1 VKVIRFSPQYFAI
14 QHKYNQK
21 SIKMKL
27 AQLKK
32 YRSTVQ
38 KRLDN
43 SRTFLEMLNS
53 EFSENRDLLIDNDL
67 TDLVL
72 ETEMVNLI
80 YFDNDDINFEE
91 SFDLMI
97 NETQE
102 LIDSLERLIE
112 SLNFTIQYSSLENY
126 KK

>member
-1 VKVIRFSPQYFAI
+1 VIIKFSPQYFAI
-14 QHKYNQK
+14 QHKYKQK

-32 YRSTVQ
+32 YRSTIQ

-43 SRTFLEMLNS
+43 SRTFLELLNS
-53 EFSENRDLLIDNDL
+53 EFSENRDLLFGNDL
-67 TDLVL
+67 TDLVF

-80 YFDNDDINFEE
+80 YFDNDDI
-91 SFDLMI
+91 SFIKSFNLMI
-97 NETQE
+97 IETQD

>member
-1 VKVIRFSPQYFAI
+1 MILRFSPQYFAI
-14 QHKYNQK
+14 QHKYKQK
-21 SIKMKL
+21 SIQMKL

-32 YRSTVQ
+32 YRNTIQ

-43 SRTFLEMLNS
+43 SRTFLEILNS
-53 EFSENRDLLIDNDL
+53 EFLENRKLLIDNDI
-67 TDLVL
+67 TDLVF

-80 YFDNDDINFEE
+80 YFDNDDINFEK

-97 NETQE
+97 LETE
-102 LIDSLERLIE
+102 DLIDSLERLIE
-112 SLNFTIQYSSLENY
+112 SLNFTIQSSSLENY

>member
-1 VKVIRFSPQYFAI
+1 
-14 QHKYNQK
+14 
-21 SIKMKL
+21 
-27 AQLKK
+27 
-32 YRSTVQ
+32 
-38 KRLDN
+38 
-43 SRTFLEMLNS
+43 MLNS

-67 TDLVL
+67 TDLVF

-80 YFDNDDINFEE
+80 YFDNDDISFEK

-97 NETQE
+97 IETQD

-112 SLNFTIQYSSLENY
+112 SLNFTIQYSELENY

>member
-1 VKVIRFSPQYFAI
+1 VIVKQYSKQYWAI
-14 QHKYNQK
+14 KNKYKQK

-32 YRSTVQ
+32 YRNTIQ

-67 TDLVL
+67 TDLVF

-80 YFDNDDINFEE
+80 YFDNDDISFEE

-97 NETQE
+97 IETQE

>member
-1 VKVIRFSPQYFAI
+1 
-14 QHKYNQK
+14 
-21 SIKMKL
+21 MKL

-32 YRSTVQ
+32 YRNTIQ

-67 TDLVL
+67 TDLVF

-80 YFDNDDINFEE
+80 YFDNDDIIFEK

-97 NETQE
+97 IETQE

>member
-1 VKVIRFSPQYFAI
+1 MIVKQYSKQYWAI
-14 QHKYNQK
+14 KNKYKQK

-32 YRSTVQ
+32 YRSTIQ

-97 NETQE
+97 IETQN

>member
-1 VKVIRFSPQYFAI
+1 VRVIRFSPQYFAI

-32 YRSTVQ
+32 YRNTIQ

-67 TDLVL
+67 TDLVF

-80 YFDNDDINFEE
+80 YFNNNDISFKK

-97 NETQE
+97 IEAQN

-112 SLNFTIQYSSLENY
+112 SLNFTIQYSELENY

>member
-1 VKVIRFSPQYFAI
+1 
-14 QHKYNQK
+14 
-21 SIKMKL
+21 MKL

-32 YRSTVQ
+32 YRNTIQ

-43 SRTFLEMLNS
+43 SRTFLEILNS
-53 EFSENRDLLIDNDL
+53 EFLENRKLLIDNDI
-67 TDLVL
+67 TDLVF

-80 YFDNDDINFEE
+80 YFDNDDINFEK

-97 NETQE
+97 LETE
-102 LIDSLERLIE
+102 DLIDSLERLIE
-112 SLNFTIQYSSLENY
+112 SLNFTIQSSSLENY

>member
-1 VKVIRFSPQYFAI
+1 VIVKQYSKQYWAI
-14 QHKYNQK
+14 KNKYKQK

-32 YRSTVQ
+32 YRSTIQ

-53 EFSENRDLLIDNDL
+53 EFSENRDLLIDNDI
-67 TDLVL
+67 TDLVC
-72 ETEMVNLI
+72 ETEDVNI
-80 YFDNDDINFEE
+80 DYFDNDDIYFKK
-91 SFDLMI
+91 SFDLI
-97 NETQE
+97 RIETYN

-112 SLNFTIQYSSLENY
+112 SLNFTIQYSELENY

>member
-1 VKVIRFSPQYFAI
+1 MRVIRFSPQYFAI
-14 QHKYNQK
+14 QHKYKQK
-21 SIKMKL
+21 SIQMKL

-32 YRSTVQ
+32 YRNTIQ

-53 EFSENRDLLIDNDL
+53 EFLENRDLLDNDL
-67 TDLVL
+67 TDLVF

-80 YFDNDDINFEE
+80 YFDNDDINFEK

-97 NETQE
+97 IETE
-102 LIDSLERLIE
+102 NLIDSLERLIE

>member
-1 VKVIRFSPQYFAI
+1 MIVKQFSKQYWAI
-14 QHKYNQK
+14 KNKYKQK

-32 YRSTVQ
+32 YRNTIQ

-43 SRTFLEMLNS
+43 CRTFLELLNS
-53 EFSENRDLLIDNDL
+53 EFSENQNLLFDNDL
-67 TDLVL
+67 TDLVF
-72 ETEMVNLI
+72 ETEMVNLV
-80 YFDNDDINFEE
+80 YFENNDIVFKKI
-91 SFDLMI
+91 FDLMI
-97 NETQE
+97 NETQD

-112 SLNFTIQYSSLENY
+112 SLNFTIEYDDLENY

>member
-1 VKVIRFSPQYFAI
+1 MIIKFSPQYFAI
-14 QHKYNQK
+14 QNKYKQK
-21 SIKMKL
+21 SIQMKL

-32 YRSTVQ
+32 YRNTIQ

-67 TDLVL
+67 TDLVF

-80 YFDNDDINFEE
+80 YFDNDDIIFEK

-97 NETQE
+97 IETQE

>member
-1 VKVIRFSPQYFAI
+1 MIVKQYSKQYWAI
-14 QHKYNQK
+14 KNKYKQK

-32 YRSTVQ
+32 YRSTIQ

-53 EFSENRDLLIDNDL
+53 EFLENRDLLIDNDL
-67 TDLVL
+67 TDLVF

-80 YFDNDDINFEE
+80 YFDNDDISFEK

-97 NETQE
+97 IETEE